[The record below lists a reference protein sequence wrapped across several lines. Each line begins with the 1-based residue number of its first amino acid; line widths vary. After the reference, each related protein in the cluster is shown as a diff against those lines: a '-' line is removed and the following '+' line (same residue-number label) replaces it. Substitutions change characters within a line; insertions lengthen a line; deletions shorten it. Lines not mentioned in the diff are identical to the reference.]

1 MAVHETARLDH
12 CVIRKTRLVKT
23 LINPLV
29 GDSPVVEP
37 LHVLVLLVVASHA
50 PANGDEV
57 NVEADNDG
65 VENAIHDGLDG
76 LVAVAS
82 EPVNKEAKVEN
93 GKVESRV
100 VVMHISDTSHDNKG
114 KVMKEPAGK
123 GVQCRVVNVVNL
135 VLAEIVDTPL
145 PSKDV
150 PDNDKTSDSKGS
162 GGTPVDERV
171 TEKEVLDDIITPTAH
186 TETDVK
192 ERPLPP
198 LGSEVIL
205 LIRVGNQSVV
215 GSHHSDVQVDEV
227 VEEWGLVNTSL
238 GGRDYMEL
246 A

>member
-1 MAVHETARLDH
+1 M
-12 CVIRKTRLVKT
+12 
-23 LINPLV
+23 NPLV
-29 GDSPVVEP
+29 CDSPVVEP

-57 NVEADNDG
+57 NVKADNDG

-100 VVMHISDTSHDNKG
+100 VVMHVSNTSHDNKR
-114 KVMKEPAGK
+114 KIVKEPAGK

-135 VLAEIVDTPL
+135 VLAEIVDTSL
-145 PSKDV
+145 PSKNV
-150 PDNDKTSDSKGS
+150 PDDDKASNSKRS
-162 GGTPVDERV
+162 SRTPVDERV
-171 TEKEVLDDIITPTAH
+171 TEEEVLDDIITPPAH
-186 TETDVK
+186 TETDMK

-198 LGSEVIL
+198 LGSKVVL
-205 LIRVGNQSVV
+205 LIRVRHQSVV
-215 GSHHSDVQVDEV
+215 GGHHSDVQVNEV

-238 GGRDYMEL
+238 GGRDYIKL